1 MNADIKR
8 VPAKSPKSGQGWVII
23 FCYHCGHDL
32 ILYLSL
38 EVSRL
43 M

>member
-1 MNADIKR
+1 MNADIKH

-23 FCYHCGHDL
+23 FYHCGHDL

-38 EVSRL
+38 EISSV